1 MALFVD
7 NSIERFIYVVTYITI
22 MHIEIRK
29 SKNTIKY
36 YLSHSFREGNKVHK
50 IRKFLGSNINES
62 VLQERKVK
70 AESLILEEIR
80 KYNVIR
86 DPLKFEISIKE
97 IEFVKKLEKSI
108 PIQISHL
115 SEKQWQV
122 FSELFTYNT
131 NAIEGSELNSLE
143 VKEVLEQD
151 NWPKDKSKQDIAE
164 AYGVN
169 EAITYIRETK
179 EHISIDLILKIHKIV
194 FNNSK
199 SFAGELR
206 KPGEEVIVRNRLG
219 EILHE
224 GAPQSR
230 VLFLLK
236 ELVKWYDKH
245 KKTYPALILAAVVHD
260 QFENIHPFR
269 DGNGRVGRILLN
281 NILIKHDLP
290 PINIDLKNRSEYYE
304 SLQAY
309 QKRQDIKP
317 TIELFIKEY
326 KALKKII
333 G

>member
-1 MALFVD
+1 
-7 NSIERFIYVVTYITI
+7 